1 MFSWL
6 AKAGKG
12 VLSFFTGSGG
22 GKAMD
27 LVDDAIHTDQEK
39 AADDIQDLASARA
52 MLSTMNDYSGQPPF
66 VAIINVFIDAVSRTI
81 RPGVTI
87 WVIGGL
93 SGWWSL
99 PDIEKV
105 SPEWM
110 QVFWVI
116 ITFWFGGRV
125 FMKDLPKTLA
135 AIARLRGK

>member
-27 LVDDAIHTDQEK
+27 LADEAFHTGQEK
-39 AADDIQDLASARA
+39 AELDAKDLASARSMQFSQA
-52 MLSTMNDYSGQPPF
+52 DYSKMPPF
-66 VAIINVFIDAVSRTI
+66 VAIINVIVDAISRVI

-87 WVIGGL
+87 WVIGGIA
-93 SGWWSL
+93 GQWEL
-99 PDIEKV
+99 PDSKEV
-105 SPEWM
+105 GPEWWA
-110 QVFWVI
+110 VFWLI

-125 FMKDLPKTLA
+125 LLKDLPSAIA
-135 AIARLRGK
+135 AIAKLRGK